1 MRSKCDDQKLKSIHL
16 HDKSKILVGWLEM
29 AIIGDDH
36 WLSASCIR
44 KKTMQIITQL
54 VKLES
59 KS

>member
-44 KKTMQIITQL
+44 KKQC
-54 VKLES
+54 
-59 KS
+59 KSLHSW